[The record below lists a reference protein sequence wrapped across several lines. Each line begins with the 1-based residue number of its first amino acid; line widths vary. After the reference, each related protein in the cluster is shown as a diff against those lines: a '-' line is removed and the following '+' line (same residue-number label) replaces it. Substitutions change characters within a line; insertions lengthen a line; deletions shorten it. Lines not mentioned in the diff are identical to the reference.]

1 MIHIKHTQNAKCPP
15 PQAAK
20 ILSLQSKNADADM
33 QTSVSTFHPI
43 PTQQEKSRCYI
54 SGLQLWTQEESINNA
69 HRSPATEFQ

>member
-43 PTQQEKSRCYI
+43 PTQQEKSRC
-54 SGLQLWTQEESINNA
+54 
-69 HRSPATEFQ
+69 